1 MYFCTYNY
9 NINAFSFCC
18 TNYIITNLLYIYYI
32 IHICIYYICIYKLKN
47 LINLNDIKIIKYI
60 YFVQAVNIFIWD
72 TLKYQ
77 FQKSKT

>member
-1 MYFCTYNY
+1 MHFLSVD
-9 NINAFSFCC
+9 II